1 MHQSYVS
8 YHVPGNCSGRGDSR
22 ARRIVSGAVNLVE
35 YLRVLTCSGRLF
47 AFCLMYTLHILAT
60 RHEQPSEKASMGS
73 E

>member
-22 ARRIVSGAVNLVE
+22 AGRIIRAAVDLVE

-47 AFCLMYTLHILAT
+47 DGCVLLDVPGV
-60 RHEQPSEKASMGS
+60 EGK
-73 E
+73 